1 LKSLRV
7 LALMDADLVPPTDVK
22 GLSAEDLEPYRTERD
37 VLGALRALGHD
48 VAPLGLSKD
57 LLPLRAAIEERRPDV
72 AFNLLEE
79 FRGETRYDYF
89 VASDLESMGIPF
101 TGCNPRGLILARDKA
116 LAKKVLHY
124 HRIRTPD
131 FAVFPRGRR
140 VRRPASLRFPLIVK
154 SLVEE
159 ASLGIAQASVVEDE
173 RSLAERVEFVH
184 ERVGTDAIAE
194 SFIEGRELYVGVVG
208 TRRLTV
214 LPPWEL
220 HFSKVPEGAPRIA
233 TRRAK
238 WDRAYQKKWG
248 IDSGAAKDLP
258 DGVATRI
265 ADVSRRAYRALGLSG
280 YARIDYRLTPG
291 GDLHLLEA
299 NPNPQIAKGE
309 DFADSAKAA
318 GISYEALLRK
328 ILQVAVEPAP

>member
-7 LALMDADLVPPTDVK
+7 LALMDADLVPPSDVK

-37 VLGALRALGHD
+37 VLGALGALGHD
-48 VAPLGLSKD
+48 VAPLGLLGD
-57 LLPLRAAIEERRPDV
+57 LLPLRTAIQERRPDV

-89 VASDLESMGIPF
+89 VVSDLESMGIPF

-131 FAVFPRGRR
+131 FAVFARGRR
-140 VRRPASLRFPLIVK
+140 GRRPSALRFPLIVK

-159 ASLGIAQASVVEDE
+159 ASLGIAQASIVEDDE
-173 RSLAERVEFVH
+173 ALAERVEFVH

-194 SFIEGRELYVGVVG
+194 SFIEGREIYVGVLG
-208 TRRLTV
+208 TSRLSV

-220 HFSKVPEGAPRIA
+220 HFSKMPADAPRIA

-238 WDRAYQKKWG
+238 WDRAYQAKWG

-258 DGVATRI
+258 EGVAARV

-280 YARIDYRLTPG
+280 YARIDYRLTPS

-299 NPNPQIAKGE
+299 NPNPQIAQEE
-309 DFADSAKAA
+309 DFAQSARAA
-318 GISYEALLRK
+318 GVSYEALVRR
-328 ILQVAVEPAP
+328 ILQVALEPRD